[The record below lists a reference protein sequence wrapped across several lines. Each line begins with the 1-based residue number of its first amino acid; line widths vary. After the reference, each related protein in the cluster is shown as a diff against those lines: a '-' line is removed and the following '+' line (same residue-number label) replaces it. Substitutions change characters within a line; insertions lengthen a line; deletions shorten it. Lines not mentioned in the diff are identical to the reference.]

1 MGNLPHELT
10 SFVGRRRE
18 MAEVRRL
25 LSVSRLVTLTG
36 VGGVGKTR
44 LALRCAADCKRVFAD
59 SVWSVSLGEM
69 RDPGAV
75 TDAVMSALGLREGR
89 GSTPAM
95 QLVEYLAPRQLLLV
109 VDNCEHL
116 VAPVASLSEALLRS
130 CPDFRILATSR
141 EALGIGG
148 EVVLAVPPL
157 TLPKTNDQSSIV
169 GGNYEA
175 MSLFAERARAVVP
188 GFVVVESNQNAIA
201 TICRRLDG
209 LPLAIE
215 LAAVRLRAMSVDQ
228 IQQRLT
234 DRYGLLTTGNRAAP
248 ERQQTLQLCIDW
260 SYELCTLEERDLWR
274 RLTVFSGGFE
284 LDAVEGICSDR
295 AKVDVAGTDVDDA
308 GLK

>member
-1 MGNLPHELT
+1 
-10 SFVGRRRE
+10 
-18 MAEVRRL
+18 
-25 LSVSRLVTLTG
+25 
-36 VGGVGKTR
+36 
-44 LALRCAADCKRVFAD
+44 
-59 SVWSVSLGEM
+59 M

-175 MSLFAERARAVVP
+175 MSLFAERVEQSFRVSLSWKVIKTPLQRSAVVWTDCHSR
-188 GFVVVESNQNAIA
+188 SNW
-201 TICRRLDG
+201 
-209 LPLAIE
+209 LPYGSE
-215 LAAVRLRAMSVDQ
+215 RCQ
-228 IQQRLT
+228 LT
-234 DRYGLLTTGNRAAP
+234 R
-248 ERQQTLQLCIDW
+248 
-260 SYELCTLEERDLWR
+260 
-274 RLTVFSGGFE
+274 FSNG
-284 LDAVEGICSDR
+284 
-295 AKVDVAGTDVDDA
+295 
-308 GLK
+308 